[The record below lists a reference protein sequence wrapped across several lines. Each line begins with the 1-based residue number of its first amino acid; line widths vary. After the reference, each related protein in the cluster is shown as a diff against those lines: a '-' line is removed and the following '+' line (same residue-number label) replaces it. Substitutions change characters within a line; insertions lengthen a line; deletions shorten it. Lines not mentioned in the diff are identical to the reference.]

1 LRSIS
6 SFVNKILALKDEITA
21 NKSAFD
27 KDKSEYKNEL
37 MGVLLERD
45 VATVLPK
52 YRGLNFSQSL
62 FCSITRFYCA

>member
-1 LRSIS
+1 LVLENNLAFFKTSLFLNAVIAT
-6 SFVNKILALKDEITA
+6 KDKEILALKDEITA

-52 YRGLNFSQSL
+52 YD
-62 FCSITRFYCA
+62 